1 MYTKTRRSDLKSH
14 GAALLSLQQF
24 SPNRLDKNTF
34 ARHKTSTNVGN
45 DNRGRTIFPGGL
57 RSSSRAKF
65 HFVFLTNDEF
75 PGLLKK
81 KVTNERIKDREGTLV
96 RVSKSARCHE
106 NRINK
111 SKGDG

>member
-81 KVTNERIKDREGTLV
+81 KKKKSYERTNQGQRRYVGPCVKERPLPREQ
-96 RVSKSARCHE
+96 
-106 NRINK
+106 
-111 SKGDG
+111 D